1 MIQCDDPLHG
11 PPEVIEWHN
20 WASRLHARGWKQ
32 VKCRKCGEWI
42 FKEPQE
48 EHPDDKPWRG

>member
-1 MIQCDDPLHG
+1 MIHCNDPLHG